1 MRSIGLFGAIEL
13 VRNRKTR
20 EPMAP
25 FNTTS
30 QEMNQLKARLFEKG
44 LFMYTHWNILLIV
57 PPLIISEAELNEG
70 LSIIDQALEI
80 TDQAAVT

>member
-1 MRSIGLFGAIEL
+1 
-13 VRNRKTR
+13 
-20 EPMAP
+20 
-25 FNTTS
+25 
-30 QEMNQLKARLFEKG
+30 
-44 LFMYTHWNILLIV
+44 MYTHWNILLIV